1 MQKEMTTISGALK
14 GLTAAIVYSISA
26 TTWWKLLIWLV
37 WFVAAIAFL
46 DAVFAS
52 FAESEPR
59 AAVLYGI
66 VFLILLALGIR
77 KLSRKP
83 VAKS

>member
-1 MQKEMTTISGALK
+1 MQKEMTTISGALR
-14 GLTAAIVYSISA
+14 GLTAAVAYSVSA
-26 TTWWKLLIWLV
+26 TKWWKLVLWLV
-37 WFVAAIAFL
+37 WFVAVIVSL

-66 VFLILLALGIR
+66 VFLILLALGTWR
-77 KLSRKP
+77 LSRKP
-83 VAKS
+83 GAES